1 MLFVIDFDSLVE
13 DTFYRTVTKRNI
25 LKSNASLF
33 DPLELVPP
41 FILTS
46 KVLFQKFCKYKVY
59 WYSPVSESVKE
70 QCIKHLNDLKAIRSA
85 AIERNLLC

>member
-1 MLFVIDFDSLVE
+1 MLCVIDFDSLVE
-13 DTFYRTVTKRNI
+13 DAFYRIVTKRNI

-41 FILTS
+41 VILIS
-46 KVLFQKFCKYKVY
+46 KVLFQNFCKYKVY
-59 WYSPVSESVKE
+59 WYIPVAESVKE
-70 QCIKHLNDLKAIRSA
+70 QCIKHLNDLKAIKYV

>member
-1 MLFVIDFDSLVE
+1 MLCVIDFDSLVE
-13 DTFYRTVTKRNI
+13 DAFYRIVTKRNI

-41 FILTS
+41 VILIS
-46 KVLFQKFCKYKVY
+46 KVLFQNFCKYKVY
-59 WYSPVSESVKE
+59 WYIPVAESVKE
-70 QCIKHLNDLKAIRSA
+70 QCIKNLNDLKAIKYV

>member
-1 MLFVIDFDSLVE
+1 MSFVIDFDSLVE
-13 DTFYRTVTKRNI
+13 DAFYRIVTKRNI

-41 FILTS
+41 VILIS
-46 KVLFQKFCKYKVY
+46 KVLFQNFCKYKVY
-59 WYSPVSESVKE
+59 WYISVAESVKE
-70 QCIKHLNDLKAIRSA
+70 QCIKHLNDLKAIKYV